1 MELPTS
7 ALKGMLVEEFDT
19 TTLLSHA
26 RKQAIERNY
35 KDFLIVDVDS
45 HHYENERFS
54 EIIEFLEDPVL
65 RHQAKSSQMSGRGSM
80 FVTQPGSQDMS
91 GRVTRY
97 PLRKYEKTP
106 ATPDRQITLSN
117 RWMDAT
123 GIDYTVLFPTP
134 MLQMGL
140 HPQQEVEVHLAR
152 AYNRWL
158 TETVLAKDDR
168 IRSLLYLPFNDPE
181 ACYQMVLDF
190 GDKKGVAGF
199 MVTTVRYKGV
209 HDNAYMKTY
218 RAIEERG
225 LTLAFHAGYNWGD
238 RNYETANKFL
248 VVHALGFT
256 FYNIVN
262 ICNWVINGLCER
274 FPKLP
279 VIWMES
285 GLSWLPYIM
294 QRLDNEYMM
303 RSSEC
308 AGLKKKPS
316 EYITDMYYGCQPMEC
331 VNNTEMLEQTFKF
344 IKAETQLLYASD
356 YPHWDF
362 DLPSVIY
369 DLPFLNEEQK
379 RNILGRNAQKLLKLP
394 AFEKKLARI

>member
-45 HHYENERFS
+45 HHYENERFG
-54 EIIEFLEDPVL
+54 EIIEYLEDPVL
-65 RHQAKSSQMSGRGSM
+65 KQMAKASQISGRGSM
-80 FVTQPGSQDMS
+80 FVQQPGSQDMG

-97 PLRKYEKTP
+97 PLRKFEKTP
-106 ATPDRQITLSN
+106 PTPDRQITLSN

-158 TETVLAKDDR
+158 CETVLAKDKR

-190 GDKKGVAGF
+190 GDKPGVAGF

-225 LTLAFHAGYNWGD
+225 KVLAFHAGYNWGD

-262 ICNWVINGLCER
+262 ICNWVINGLSER

-279 VIWMES
+279 IIWMES

-308 AGLKKKPS
+308 AALKKKPS

-331 VNNTEMLEQTFKF
+331 VGNTEMLEQTFKF

-369 DLPFLNEEQK
+369 DLPFLDEKQK
-379 RNILGRNAQKLLKLP
+379 RQILGTNAQKLLKLP
-394 AFEKKLARI
+394 VFEKKLAQI